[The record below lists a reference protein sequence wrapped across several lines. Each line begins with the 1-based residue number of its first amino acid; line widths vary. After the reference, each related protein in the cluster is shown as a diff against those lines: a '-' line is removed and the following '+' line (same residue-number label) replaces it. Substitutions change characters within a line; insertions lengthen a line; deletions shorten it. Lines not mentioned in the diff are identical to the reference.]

1 MKINTI
7 LALKFIMTEQTVSI
21 SIYLESWDISFIS
34 RFSETSHLDTSLK
47 TATNLKAKLSI
58 AKALIQ
64 FCFAQLSDLTILHLA
79 PFLVSESEKSSLK
92 NPWEMKPFLWTLKSK
107 LLILRMFL
115 NFWVTGFYSVFS
127 TYVISSSQKYN
138 WKFVWSNLLKI
149 SLITKLNVAV
159 ILIRLYDNVQHPSG
173 ASLVEKN

>member
-1 MKINTI
+1 MVGNLNEIVLNNTRKSTKSFAVLSSNEGVMKINTI
-7 LALKFIMTEQTVSI
+7 LALKFIMTQQTVSI

-79 PFLVSESEKSSLK
+79 PFLVFESEKSS
-92 NPWEMKPFLWTLKSK
+92 
-107 LLILRMFL
+107 
-115 NFWVTGFYSVFS
+115 
-127 TYVISSSQKYN
+127 
-138 WKFVWSNLLKI
+138 
-149 SLITKLNVAV
+149 
-159 ILIRLYDNVQHPSG
+159 
-173 ASLVEKN
+173 